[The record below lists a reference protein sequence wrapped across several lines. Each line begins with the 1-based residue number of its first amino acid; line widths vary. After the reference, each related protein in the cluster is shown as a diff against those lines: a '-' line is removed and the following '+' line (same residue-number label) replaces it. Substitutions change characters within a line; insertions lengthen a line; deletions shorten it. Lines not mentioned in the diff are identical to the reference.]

1 MTLKK
6 SKRIALISVFIGA
19 CLLWWFKRTA
29 KTVPGERLARE
40 FLVGKVSV
48 DQIETLL
55 EQFRE
60 NYRDLYQQ
68 RQIPKNR
75 ILRVHLNQAI
85 LPVLAFYQVLLPINN
100 GDKQKTI
107 KEIEGVVRA
116 WILNTTRYFL
126 SPLRFF
132 RQPFSIFRPGF
143 EIVMKLFPAAGF
155 DIDYLEK
162 SEERIA
168 FNIRG
173 CFYLNTLTRYSIP
186 ELTPVFCAADE
197 ALAELFPPSIG
208 FERTQTLGRGGELCD
223 FRYCYMEKNKNALV

>member
-6 SKRIALISVFIGA
+6 SNRIALISVFIGA
-19 CLLWWFKRTA
+19 CLLWWFKRA
-29 KTVPGERLARE
+29 SKTVPGARLARE
-40 FLVGKVSV
+40 FLVGKVGV
-48 DQIETLL
+48 DQIETQLK
-55 EQFRE
+55 QFRE

-85 LPVLAFYQVLLPINN
+85 LPVLAFYQVLLPING

-132 RQPFSIFRPGF
+132 GQPFSIFRPGF

-162 SEERIA
+162 SEKRIA
-168 FNIRG
+168 FNIKG
-173 CFYLNTLTRYSIP
+173 CFYLNTLTRYGIP

-197 ALAELFPPSIG
+197 AMAELFPPSIG

-223 FRYCYMEKNKNALV
+223 FQYCKKNRNLKIS